1 MKLNLAIC
9 FLAVTTL
16 AFAQKREI
24 RDIESAVKSRKF
36 DDAKKMFQAIDE
48 NTVEEKYKEDYLY
61 LKGLVLLGN
70 PGNSTATAVEI
81 ATAKEAFKE
90 TVKLNSSKK
99 DAVTGLIDS
108 ANNRLF
114 KIAQGHIENDEFQE
128 AAQLVDLIYKDDTTR
143 LEMLNNA
150 AVLYYSARDFLNAK
164 QAYDQLYAKNYTG
177 EVTYYYAINTENGE
191 KISFPS
197 AKTRDFSLL
206 SKQFSTPTEE
216 KTDSSV
222 GDIILNLVWMYKQ
235 DDDLPKAKKLFEEA
249 QGKYPDDIS
258 LKLKSADIYLLLE
271 MMDAYEKA
279 SNALSNGVTDPSI
292 FDNLA
297 ASAQK
302 NEEWDQV
309 IKYYLSSLELKE
321 ENFKACVNISNAYIQ
336 KGNMDITTATEQS
349 DFYKT
354 ALTFLEKAN
363 VMMPSHKSVI
373 GTLEQLYGVLNMKDK
388 LAALK
393 AKQ

>member
-1 MKLNLAIC
+1 
-9 FLAVTTL
+9 
-16 AFAQKREI
+16 
-24 RDIESAVKSRKF
+24 
-36 DDAKKMFQAIDE
+36 
-48 NTVEEKYKEDYLY
+48 
-61 LKGLVLLGN
+61 
-70 PGNSTATAVEI
+70 
-81 ATAKEAFKE
+81 
-90 TVKLNSSKK
+90 
-99 DAVTGLIDS
+99 
-108 ANNRLF
+108 
-114 KIAQGHIENDEFQE
+114 
-128 AAQLVDLIYKDDTTR
+128 
-143 LEMLNNA
+143 
-150 AVLYYSARDFLNAK
+150 
-164 QAYDQLYAKNYTG
+164 
-177 EVTYYYAINTENGE
+177 
-191 KISFPS
+191 
-197 AKTRDFSLL
+197 
-206 SKQFSTPTEE
+206 
-216 KTDSSV
+216 
-222 GDIILNLVWMYKQ
+222 
-235 DDDLPKAKKLFEEA
+235 
-249 QGKYPDDIS
+249 
-258 LKLKSADIYLLLE
+258 

-363 VMMPSHKSVI
+363 VMMPNHKSVI